1 MLLVAEYQ
9 LFQKKQALTPE
20 ERENLRIAL
29 SSYLKRRGYART
41 EAETDVS
48 VLESLDPSVFSSA
61 PGFTNFFND
70 SEPLNIQW
78 KVISNSPET
87 ARALNKAVS
96 GQKEADFK
104 KYVKTSF
111 PEYSA
116 KEILA
121 NYVEGRRAIL
131 DASKYIANLQSLG
144 HKHRSKYLSD
154 ILQDMKRDSRIS
166 RLSEA
171 FGSIDNLWRIIGN
184 ISNLQERAVRWY
196 FNDAKFEQGQEQ
208 LDADKLKNVLIR
220 ALKYLRSDDKKWSAS
235 QKQIIQSLEQS
246 GDVLDV
252 LAVLDP
258 DRTIPPYEDQNNRRP
273 PEDQTLYLNPRALSS
288 EYGDKWKSWANK
300 FAAYPLLTDDLAE
313 ILKKH
318 GS

>member
-1 MLLVAEYQ
+1 M
-9 LFQKKQALTPE
+9 
-20 ERENLRIAL
+20 
-29 SSYLKRRGYART
+29 
-41 EAETDVS
+41 
-48 VLESLDPSVFSSA
+48 
-61 PGFTNFFND
+61 
-70 SEPLNIQW
+70 
-78 KVISNSPET
+78 
-87 ARALNKAVS
+87 S

-104 KYVKTSF
+104 KYIKTSF

-154 ILQDMKRDSRIS
+154 ILQDMKRDSRIT

-171 FGSIDNLWRIIGN
+171 FGSTDNLWRIIGN

-208 LDADKLKNVLIR
+208 LDAVKLKNVLVR
-220 ALKYLRSDDKKWSAS
+220 ALKYLRSDDKEWSAS

-246 GDVLDV
+246 GDVFGC
-252 LAVLDP
+252 A
-258 DRTIPPYEDQNNRRP
+258 RR
-273 PEDQTLYLNPRALSS
+273 S
-288 EYGDKWKSWANK
+288 
-300 FAAYPLLTDDLAE
+300 
-313 ILKKH
+313 
-318 GS
+318 